1 MDDDFKLRLQM
12 GKVAVVYLNTT
23 PDFSAWH
30 VALRRLV
37 NGYGM
42 GDALMFTVPKDCTK
56 AYAARRE
63 QTSAKVKL
71 EEKEKE
77 RAAAGEAKADVKV
90 PVVDLTGDQPFLPE
104 SRSEEQLV
112 IMRALG
118 VSVAMDV
125 VSVRNGYSFHT
136 QTSTLL

>member
-12 GKVAVVYLNTT
+12 GKVAVVYLKT

-30 VALRRLV
+30 VA
-37 NGYGM
+37 YGM

-77 RAAAGEAKADVKV
+77 RAAAGEANADVRV
-90 PVVDLTGDQPFLPE
+90 PVVVMVPP
-104 SRSEEQLV
+104 
-112 IMRALG
+112 
-118 VSVAMDV
+118 
-125 VSVRNGYSFHT
+125 
-136 QTSTLL
+136 